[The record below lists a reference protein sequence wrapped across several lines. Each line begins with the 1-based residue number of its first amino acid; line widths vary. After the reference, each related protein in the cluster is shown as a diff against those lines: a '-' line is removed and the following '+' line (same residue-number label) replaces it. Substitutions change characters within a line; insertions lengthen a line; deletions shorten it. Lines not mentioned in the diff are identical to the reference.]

1 MMEILTEYELR
12 LRKREILKKIAAG
25 AVFIYPTDTIYGLGG
40 DATNAATVKRIRDI
54 KERPDKPFSVCA
66 PSKEWIRQQAVESQK
81 NNSGID
87 TLPGPYTLII
97 TLNQHNTIALNVN
110 PENDTLGV
118 RLPNHWFAQYV
129 EEMNIPIIT
138 TSVNKTNE
146 PFMTSFDDLD
156 PDIEKNVDFII
167 YEGEKKGKPSK
178 IIDLNNEK
186 MIDRG

>member
-40 DATNAATVKRIRDI
+40 NATNEATVKRIRQI
-54 KERPDKPFSVCA
+54 KERQDKPFSVCA
-66 PSKEWIRQQAVESQK
+66 PSKEWIRQKAVESQK
-81 NNSGID
+81 NNPSID

-97 TLNQHNTIALNVN
+97 TVHRNGIAQNVN

-118 RLPNHWFAQYV
+118 RIPDHWFTNYIK
-129 EEMNIPIIT
+129 ELNLPLIT

-146 PFMTSFDDLD
+146 PFMTSLEDLD
-156 PDIEKNVDFII
+156 PDIEKKVDFII

-178 IIDLNNEK
+178 IIDLN
-186 MIDRG
+186 D